1 MIADRSDRLAALTR
15 EFAAFRRAESEGD
28 TRAAWGHLERAHIV
42 AQPLP
47 LAHLQT
53 HLVMLRYAVLSRD
66 TREALG
72 QILRLGLAVPGNLL
86 GRLPAGNTGRARASA
101 FAPMA
106 VPADLA
112 RFVGCD
118 GHETGAFASLE
129 QLAFG
134 RLAGAA
140 LSTVHVR

>member
-1 MIADRSDRLAALTR
+1 MIADRSDRLTALTR
-15 EFAAFRRAESEGD
+15 EYAAFRRAKGQSD

-47 LAHLQT
+47 LAHLHA
-53 HLVMLRYAVLSRD
+53 HLVMLRYAVSLGD
-66 TREALG
+66 TREVFG

-86 GRLPAGNTGRARASA
+86 GRLPTGNAGRARMSA

-112 RFVGCD
+112 RFVEGD
-118 GHETGAFASLE
+118 
-129 QLAFG
+129 
-134 RLAGAA
+134 RP
-140 LSTVHVR
+140 